1 MTNRDLE
8 IFSTVAECQSM
19 SRAAQLLYIS
29 PSSVSQA
36 IAKIEADYSIHLFD
50 RVGKKLMITDSGR
63 VLLEYA
69 HKILTLYAQ
78 MTDALTRAEST
89 EETLR
94 IGASP
99 SVGALVLGNIIQSF
113 YEELN
118 CTSTKIVIDHA
129 KAITSLVSDGILD
142 LALVLPRPSVQIF
155 EAIPL
160 FEDELVLV
168 CSPLHPFAERG
179 NVSPIELQDVPLV
192 LREKGSRTRA
202 QLDQEFWKFGVRL
215 REQWTSDSTQAI
227 KQAAIN
233 NDGLAILSKCI
244 VREELQKGTL
254 KQITLDGCLLMRTF
268 HMIYRRDRELS
279 PPIDRFLNTARRY
292 CRAHLN

>member
-1 MTNRDLE
+1 
-8 IFSTVAECQSM
+8 M
-19 SRAAQLLYIS
+19 SEHESRCAIVVYLPI
-29 PSSVSQA
+29 SVSQA

-129 KAITSLVSDGILD
+129 KALQAWCQMGYWTLRWSCPD
-142 LALVLPRPSVQIF
+142 RPF
-155 EAIPL
+155 KY
-160 FEDELVLV
+160 
-168 CSPLHPFAERG
+168 
-179 NVSPIELQDVPLV
+179 
-192 LREKGSRTRA
+192 LR
-202 QLDQEFWKFGVRL
+202 
-215 REQWTSDSTQAI
+215 
-227 KQAAIN
+227 
-233 NDGLAILSKCI
+233 
-244 VREELQKGTL
+244 
-254 KQITLDGCLLMRTF
+254 
-268 HMIYRRDRELS
+268 
-279 PPIDRFLNTARRY
+279 RFLCSKMNWY
-292 CRAHLN
+292 